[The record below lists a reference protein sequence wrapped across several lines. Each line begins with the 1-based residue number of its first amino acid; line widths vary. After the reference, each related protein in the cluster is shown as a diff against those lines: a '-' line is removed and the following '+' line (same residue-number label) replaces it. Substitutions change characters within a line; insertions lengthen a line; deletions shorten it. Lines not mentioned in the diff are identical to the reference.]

1 MRALFYCFSLGLTA
15 ALALI
20 TEASASPR
28 HDVSLAVLHEDNLP
42 RAERR
47 QDRLADT
54 AIELAGRMSRPLLE
68 TERSTLLAEL
78 GLGAR
83 WWTEHPDLSEFS
95 PALGLRYRHRLGPD
109 FTAPW
114 LEVAGT
120 ARGIKT
126 ADSVIRDGVET
137 RLGLTLGQ
145 RLNAALDARMGYSWQ
160 LRRAEKTAVF
170 DTANHEV
177 FAQLDW
183 HASERWLVYTGL
195 TARVGDL
202 VTVSSVPNPKAL
214 RHAEAITPG
223 FDFAFDRSKRRAYR
237 IDGHA
242 LMPELGVNYRL
253 GEGWSLDLAG
263 TGLVANARG
272 DNRYHQFGITASL
285 LWQF

>member
-1 MRALFYCFSLGLTA
+1 MRAFAERLFTGTLIGLLSAPVA
-15 ALALI
+15 A
-20 TEASASPR
+20 ASPR
-28 HDVSLAVLHEDNLP
+28 YDFSLAVQHEDNLP

-47 QDRLADT
+47 QDRLSDT
-54 AIELAGRMSRPLLE
+54 ALELAGRMSRPVLE
-68 TERSTLLAEL
+68 TARGTLLWEL
-78 GLGAR
+78 GFSAR
-83 WWTEHPDLSEFS
+83 WWTAHPDLSEFAPS
-95 PALGLRYRHRLGPD
+95 LGLRYRQRLGPD

-114 LEVAGT
+114 VEVGAL

-137 RLGLTLGQ
+137 RLGLTVGQ
-145 RLNAALDARMGYSWQ
+145 RLTSTLDGRVGYSAQ

-170 DTANHEV
+170 DTLNHEA

-183 HASERWLVYTGL
+183 HPSPRWLLYTGL

-214 RHAEAITPG
+214 RNAEAITPG

-242 LMPELGVNYRL
+242 LMPEFGVNYLLR
-253 GEGWSLDLAG
+253 EGWSLDLAG
-263 TGLVANARG
+263 TGLVAEAKG
-272 DNRYHQFGITASL
+272 DNRYHQFGVTASL
-285 LWQF
+285 LWRF